1 MSFST
6 DDARTLMTVGFG
18 LASTVFARRRGPQL
32 ALSLLSL
39 AVASAS
45 FGGDR
50 SEDAE
55 ADGEGEAEGGTMERL
70 HPPRLRTVWA

>member
-18 LASTVFARRRGPQL
+18 LASTVFARRRGPQI

-50 SEDAE
+50 PDA
-55 ADGEGEAEGGTMERL
+55 DDEGGETMEQL
-70 HPPRLRTVWA
+70 YPPSVRIQTRTIWP